1 MMSAYRGL
9 ARTRSVKAK
18 GARWYTEEA
27 RRPVSLHL
35 ETGKVITGKSFG
47 AEVSRSGEVVF
58 NTGMVGYP
66 ENLTDPS
73 YRGQILCLTFPLVGN
88 YGVPDRKKLL
98 DGLPQYF
105 ESNKIHVSGLIVAD
119 YSEYHSHWEADSSLS
134 AWLKEEGI
142 PAISGVDTR
151 MLTKMIRTEGALLG
165 KLEFDDQPIKI
176 ENPMERNLI
185 DEVSISGEP
194 VIYGA
199 GNPHKILA
207 IDCGI
212 KSNIL
217 RCLMRRGAE
226 VTLVPWDYQYD
237 MSKYDGLF
245 ISNGPGNPQMAQKT
259 VDYLK
264 PIIESD
270 DCKPLFGICMGNQLV
285 ATAAGAS
292 TFKMPFGNRGQNI
305 PVTNVINKQ
314 CIVTPQNHGY
324 AVDASQLPA
333 GWSELFINENDKT
346 NEGIMHNT
354 KPIFTAQFH
363 PEAQGGPADSE
374 PLFDRFMEMVV
385 DSKAGKQFQGFD
397 WGKAPVSLEQD
408 VKKVLILGSGGLSIG
423 QAGEFDY
430 SGAQAIKALKE
441 EGIEVVLMNP
451 NIASVQTNVAVG
463 SSNQADAVYSL
474 PVTTEFVE
482 AVVKKEKPDAIL
494 ISMGGQTALNT
505 GVDMFEKG
513 LFEKY
518 NLKILGT
525 QIPAVMDTEDRE
537 RFSNKLHEI
546 NEKIAQSEAVNNIP
560 DAQVAAEKIG
570 FPVMIRSAYALGGL
584 GSGICETPEMLDKM
598 GAQALAV
605 SPQILVEKSMLGWK
619 EVEYEV
625 VRDAYDNCVTV
636 CNMEN
641 FDPLGIHTGDSIV
654 IAPSQTLSNAEYHML
669 RTTALNVVRHLGI
682 IGECN
687 IQYALDPESKD
698 YCIIEVNPRL
708 SRSSALAS
716 KATGYPLAFIAAK
729 LALGKPLPELRNN
742 VTKSTTAC
750 FEPSLDYVITKIP
763 RWDLKKFGQANHQI
777 GSAMKS
783 VGEVMSIGRTFEE
796 SMQKALRMIDP
807 ASCSGFEPS
816 SAALSMSADEVHQEL
831 TKPTDQRIFTIA
843 RMLWNG
849 EMTIQEIHD
858 KTKIDLWYLSKLDR
872 IVRAGQAVA
881 VRESLGDVTE
891 EEMRQ
896 AKLLGF
902 SDIQIAD
909 RLDGATEQEVRA
921 SRKAQGI
928 VPVVKQI
935 DTLAAEFPAQ
945 TNYLYTTY
953 QGEED
958 DVTFDDHGKEAV
970 VVLGCGAYRI
980 GSSVEFD
987 WCAVSCIRTLREMN
1001 RQAIMIN
1008 YNPETVSTDY
1018 DECDRLYFEEISLER
1033 VQDIYEKENA
1043 DGVIISVGG
1052 QVPQNLAVPLKA
1064 QGLNVLGTDPAMIDN
1079 AEDRQKFSD
1088 LMDNLGI
1095 DQPAWE
1101 ELSSMDSAFKF
1112 ADRVSYP
1119 VLVRPSYVLSGAAMK
1134 VANDPVELQAFLGNA
1149 AAVSRDHP
1157 VVISKFHTGFA
1168 EIEVDGVA
1176 LDGEII
1182 AHACSEHIEDAG
1194 VHSGDATIVLPPHR
1208 LTGLQIRAV
1217 RDNAAKITKELE
1229 ITGPFNIQF
1238 LSKGMEL
1245 KVIECNLRASRSVPF
1260 VSKTIGTDL
1269 VKAATLAMIG
1279 EHDAQDPD
1287 LPSLHSPLRPT
1298 KYCGIKVPMFSF
1310 TRLRGADPRL
1320 GVEMASTGEVA
1331 CFGAT
1336 LHEAY
1341 LKGLMA
1347 TRFALPPVGSNVL
1360 VSLQP
1365 RVRESLVHSIYD
1377 MKEAGYKIFATAD
1390 THKYLTEHGVECEH
1404 AAWPTDINDTA
1415 LIQEHK
1421 FKLCIN
1427 IPDEFSEHAD
1437 QMYSLRRGAVDF
1449 DVPLIND
1456 PINAKLFIES
1466 LNKHIEKPMVA
1477 IDAKTLF
1484 QYYEEEKDSDAWTS
1498 PTEYH

>member
-1 MMSAYRGL
+1 MMAAYRGI
-9 ARTRSVKAK
+9 ARTRLVKAK
-18 GARWYTEEA
+18 GARFYSDEF
-27 RRPVSLHL
+27 RKPISLVL
-35 ETGKVITGKSFG
+35 ETGKTITGNSFG
-47 AEVSRSGEVVF
+47 ADVSRSGEVVF

-73 YRGQILCLTFPLVGN
+73 YRGQILVLTFPLVGN
-88 YGVPDRKKLL
+88 YGVPDRKALL
-98 DGLPQYF
+98 NGLPRYF
-105 ESNKIHVSGLIVAD
+105 ESENIHVSGLVVAD

-134 AWLKEEGI
+134 TWLQEQGI

-151 MLTKMIRTEGALLG
+151 MLTKMIRNEGALLG
-165 KLEFDDQPIKI
+165 KLEFEDQPINF

-185 DEVSISGEP
+185 DEVSVSEPKIFGE
-194 VIYGA
+194 

-207 IDCGI
+207 IDCGC
-212 KSNIL
+212 KANII
-217 RCLMRRGAE
+217 RCLVNRGAE
-226 VTLVPWDYQYD
+226 VTLVPWNYKYD

-245 ISNGPGNPQMAQKT
+245 ISNGPGNPEMAAET
-259 VDYLK
+259 VEYLRPILAADDVK
-264 PIIESD
+264 PV
-270 DCKPLFGICMGNQLV
+270 FGICMGNQLV

-292 TFKMPFGNRGQNI
+292 TFKLPFGNRGQNI
-305 PVTNVINKQ
+305 PVTNVINKE

-324 AVDASQLPA
+324 AVDASKLPE

-346 NEGIMHNT
+346 NEGIMHDT

-374 PLFDRFMEMVV
+374 PLFDRFIDMIES
-385 DSKAGKQFQGFD
+385 SKKGVAFQGHDF
-397 WGKAPVSLEQD
+397 GSAPVRLEAD
-408 VKKVLILGSGGLSIG
+408 VSKVLILGSGGLSIG

-463 SSNQADAVYSL
+463 STNQADAVYSL

-505 GVDMFEKG
+505 GVEMYENG
-513 LFEKY
+513 MFEKY
-518 NLKILGT
+518 NLQVLGT
-525 QIPAVMDTEDRE
+525 SIPSVMDTEDRE

-546 NEKIAQSEAVNNIP
+546 NEKIAESEAVNNIP
-560 DAQVAAEKIG
+560 DAQVAAAKIG

-584 GSGICETPEMLDKM
+584 GSGICESPAMLADM
-598 GAQALAV
+598 GAKALAV

-625 VRDAYDNCVTV
+625 VCDVYDNCVTV

-669 RTTALNVVRHLGI
+669 RTTAINVVRHLGI
-682 IGECN
+682 VGECN
-687 IQYALDPESKD
+687 IQYALDPVSKE

-750 FEPSLDYVITKIP
+750 FEPSLDYVVTKIP
-763 RWDLKKFGQANHQI
+763 RWDLKKFGQADHHI

-796 SMQKALRMIDP
+796 SMQKALRMIEP
-807 ASCSGFEPS
+807 ADCAGFEPS
-816 SAALSMSADEVHQEL
+816 NAALAMSADEVHQEL
-831 TKPTDQRIFTIA
+831 TKPTDQRIYTIA

-858 KTKIDLWYLSKLDR
+858 LTKIDLWYLSKLDR
-872 IVRAGQAVA
+872 IVHAGKTVA
-881 VRESLGDVTE
+881 KADSLAEVDLADLKH
-891 EEMRQ
+891 
-896 AKLLGF
+896 AKLVGF
-902 SDIQIAD
+902 SDQQIAS
-909 RLDGATEQEVRA
+909 RLEGATEQDVRA
-921 SRKAQGI
+921 VRKAAGI

-958 DVTFDDHGKEAV
+958 DVEFNTSGKEAV

-1001 RQAIMIN
+1001 RHAIMIN

-1033 VQDIYEKENA
+1033 VQDIYEKEHA

-1064 QGLNVLGTDPAMIDN
+1064 EGMNVLGTDPAMIDS

-1134 VANDPVELQAFLGNA
+1134 VANDPLELQAFLGNA
-1149 AAVSRDHP
+1149 AAVSKDHP

-1208 LTGLQIRAV
+1208 LSGLQIRAV
-1217 RDNAAKITKELE
+1217 RNNAAKITKELD

-1238 LSKGMEL
+1238 LSKGLEL

-1269 VKAATLAMIG
+1269 VRAATLAMIG

-1287 LPSLHSPLRPT
+1287 LPTLHSPLRPT

-1320 GVEMASTGEVA
+1320 GVEMSSTGEVA
-1331 CFGAT
+1331 CFGET

-1347 TRFALPPVGSNVL
+1347 TRFTLPPIGSNVL

-1365 RVRESLVHSIYD
+1365 AIRENLVHSIYD
-1377 MKEAGYKIFATAD
+1377 MTQAGYKIFATED
-1390 THKYLTEHGVECEH
+1390 THTYLTENGVECEK
-1404 AAWPTDINDTA
+1404 AAWPKDVNDTA

-1427 IPDEFSEHAD
+1427 IPDEFSEHSD
-1437 QMYSLRRGAVDF
+1437 SMYHLRRGAVDF

-1456 PINAKLFIES
+1456 PVNAKLFIES
-1466 LNKHIEKPMVA
+1466 LGEHIKRPMVA

-1484 QYYEEEKDSDAWTS
+1484 EYYEEEKVEDAWTS
-1498 PTEYH
+1498 PREYH